1 MVAPMS
7 AFWTWPAAGIA
18 IAFAGISLIYPI
30 YHYFLQ
36 APQWRTRLAQR
47 YAGERLE
54 IASVLAQRVIG
65 GLWLGIAAMLVG
77 SLVNLTPAALG
88 LTVGDPLRSLIWVL
102 LPALVLLPLIARA
115 AAQPKRHTLYPQ
127 MRLTQWSRR
136 RQTLNALA
144 WAAYLFGYELFF
156 RGLCLIW
163 LTQQFG
169 FWPGVFASSALYAYA
184 HLHKD
189 AGETFGSVAMGVLFA
204 LMTLHSGSIW
214 AALILHWLIAVT
226 GEQSA
231 IVSNQ
236 ALRRD

>member
-1 MVAPMS
+1 MTS
-7 AFWTWPAAGIA
+7 FWTWPAAEIA
-18 IAFAGISLIYPI
+18 IAFAGISLIYPV

-36 APQWRTRLAQR
+36 APQWRPRLTRR
-47 YAGERLE
+47 YEGEQLE
-54 IASVLAQRVIG
+54 LASVLAQRVFG
-65 GLWLGIAAMLVG
+65 GLWLGIAALAVG
-77 SLVNLTPAALG
+77 WIVNLSPAALG
-88 LTVGDPLRSLIWVL
+88 IAAGDPLRTLIWVL
-102 LPALVLLPLIARA
+102 GPALALLPVVARGA
-115 AAQPKRHTLYPQ
+115 ARRLALYPQ
-127 MRLTQWSRR
+127 MRLQHWPAR
-136 RQTLNALA
+136 RQRLNALA
-144 WAAYLFGYELFF
+144 WLAYLSGYELFF

-163 LTQQFG
+163 LVQQFG

-231 IVSNQ
+231 IAHNPG
-236 ALRRD
+236 LHR

>member
-1 MVAPMS
+1 MS
-7 AFWTWPAAGIA
+7 EFWTWPASNIA
-18 IAFAGISLIYPI
+18 IAFAGISLIYPV

-36 APQWRTRLAQR
+36 APQWRPRLARR

-54 IASVLAQRVIG
+54 IASVLAQRVTG
-65 GLWLGIAAMLVG
+65 GLWLGIAAVVVG
-77 SLVNLTPAALG
+77 AVVNLSPAALG
-88 LTVGDPLRSLIWVL
+88 LAVGNPLRTLIWVL
-102 LPALVLLPLIARA
+102 VPALLLLPLIARG
-115 AAQPKRHTLYPQ
+115 AAQPKRHALYPQ
-127 MRLTQWSRR
+127 MRLTHWSRR
-136 RQTLNALA
+136 RQVLNSVA
-144 WAAYLFGYELFF
+144 WLAYLSGYELFF

-163 LTQQFG
+163 LTREFG

-231 IVSNQ
+231 IRSNPT
-236 ALRRD
+236 LRRD